1 MTTSTDTYRR
11 ELVQALRMCNVP
23 PDRIGEI
30 VAEVESHVAD
40 TGEDPREAFGPARDY
55 AAGFSRP
62 RSRGSVAALV
72 ALVLLGA
79 LCGFLIAEG
88 VFGLVRDESAL
99 GLPAWVALTAGVLLW
114 IPPILAQLRRNAP
127 VHDPRSG
134 RPITPGPAAVV
145 LGMSAFLAVLALA
158 CWGLAVLTT

>member
-11 ELVQALRMCNVP
+11 ELVQALRMGNVP
-23 PDRIGEI
+23 PERIGEI

-55 AAGFSRP
+55 AAGFGHP
-62 RSRGSVAALV
+62 RSRGSVAALA

-79 LCGFLIAEG
+79 LCGFLLAEG
-88 VFGLVRDESAL
+88 VFGLVRDEAVL
-99 GLPAWVALTAGVLLW
+99 GMPAWVALTAGAVLW
-114 IPPILAQLRRNAP
+114 IPALLAQLRRNLP
-127 VHDPRSG
+127 VRDPRTG
-134 RPITPGPAAVV
+134 RPITPGPVAVAV
-145 LGMSAFLAVLALA
+145 GMSAFLAVLALA